1 MDVLVSIV
9 GSLVSKAAE
18 YTVDPTARQ
27 LSYLFKHKT
36 KFLNL
41 RTKVQDLKDARE
53 RVQQSVEAATRK
65 GEVIFDDVQRWLTV
79 ADEKISEQAAKQLE
93 EDEEKATKRCFAGFY
108 PDFKSRYQLSRK
120 AEKEA
125 NAIAQ
130 LLTANAIAQLLTE
143 KSVSYPPPVEVTDII
158 RHDEK
163 YEAFGSRSV
172 AFDGVMA
179 ALEDDTVSK
188 IGVYGMGGVGKT
200 TLVKEVAR
208 RAKVKPSFDEV
219 VFVPVT
225 QTPKAVNLQNEIA
238 SQLGMKLDND
248 SSADVRAARLRN
260 RLKEAKK
267 VLVILD
273 DIWEEQEVDTLGI
286 PSADQHRGC
295 KILMTSRRLDV
306 LKRMDSHPNI
316 PIETLNEDEAWNLF
330 MKMAGHVVENSDIRS
345 IAVDVAKKCAGLPIA
360 IATIAKALKPKENLF
375 EWRDAL
381 RQLSKPSERNFKG
394 IPAAAYSAIELSYKF
409 IEDEDLGPIFLLCSI
424 MGHNAAVEELL
435 RYAIGLGFIH
445 DVNTMEESR
454 DRVLTLV
461 NNLTASSLLLEGST
475 PYRFDMHDVVRDVAQ
490 SIASRDRHWLA
501 LFKELPNEEKMKE
514 SQLISLQNAE
524 LNELLY
530 HELECPTLNYFSIGM
545 GNFSPLKISND
556 LFKGMQRLKVLEFGK
571 TKFTT
576 LPSSLGF
583 LKTLCTLRLIDCDL
597 EDIAIF
603 GELGN
608 LEILDLRGSRMEML
622 PKEIGQLT
630 RLKLL
635 DLTECDRLKVI
646 SPNVLSS
653 LSRLEELYL
662 YYSFDGWE
670 VEGIESP
677 RGNASL
683 VELQHLSRLTTLEIH
698 IPDVEAIPK
707 DNLFLGKMKRFKISI
722 GNETWKWY
730 DPKRVERPRMLML
743 QTNKIIH
750 LVNGIKLLLGKIQ
763 NLYLQRSEDVEEML
777 YYPSVESFGQL
788 RSLKVELCDRLKNLF
803 SFSIART
810 HHLLEELEV
819 SDCKNLTELIVEKEE
834 ISENDILEFSKLRFL
849 TLERLDKF
857 NGSWH
862 SENTIQ
868 SVAWLFD
875 KKVSCPALEK
885 LELESVGGIDKIWHI
900 DDQLSGMS
908 FGVQSLRDLRVFRCR
923 KLNGKSGEAPPNY
936 LFNEKVSCPA
946 LEELDFYLEGGIDKI
961 WHIDDQLSGMT
972 FGVQSLTSLEVFRCR
987 KLKYVFT
994 SSMVKSLVH
1003 LKTLF
1008 VGECDEM
1015 EEIIEGTLAATEEE
1029 RIRGC
1034 ISVFPK
1040 LDSMRLDGLPKSK
1053 RFCSGNYPI
1062 EFPSLRNL
1070 KLQRCPELN
1079 TFLCDSGKSGEAPPN
1094 YLFNEK
1100 VSCPALEKLELESV
1114 GGIDKIWHIDDQL
1127 SGMSFGVQSLRDLR
1141 VSRCRKLKYVF
1152 TSSMVKSFV
1161 HLKTLFVGECDEMEE
1176 IIEGTLAAT
1185 EEERIRGSIS
1195 VFPKLHFMWLIGLP
1209 KSKRFCSGN
1218 YPIEF
1223 PSLREL
1229 RLNKCPKLNM
1239 FLCDSGKSG
1248 EASSNYLFNEKVIL
1262 PVLEILGI
1270 YEMDN
1275 LETLWCDQLAQHS
1288 FSTLTSINWPSLKK
1302 LYVSGCHKV
1311 GILFA
1316 SREVSGSHQ
1325 PLFWVNESTF
1335 PNLHELTLGW
1345 NAGIKDIIWH
1355 CETQQK
1361 QQLLSHCLPNL
1372 KVVKLEGYPDQL
1384 TLLPSYLFHLLA
1396 LPYLQTLEICW
1407 SDFKEMVF
1415 ESEEGGEEKPASL
1428 LLSQITEL
1436 KLNSLLEL
1444 VHLWK
1449 EKEGFPN
1456 LRILDVDRCHELKG
1470 NLAPSSASFRNLVT
1484 LKVCNCDGIIKLITH
1499 PTANSLVHLK
1509 EMSITRCRNIEE
1521 IIQGGDDHDELS
1533 FPLLNS
1539 LELEDL
1545 PKLESFCSSGNYTF
1559 SFPSLEDLVVQDCP
1573 KMKMF
1578 SQGHSNTPM
1587 IQHLFR
1593 EKHAMNEEGENSKED
1608 QSKSFPLLMP
1618 RISEEVENSTKDKGS
1633 SSTSNFE

>member
-1 MDVLVSIV
+1 MDFLVSIV

-41 RTKVQDLKDARE
+41 RSKVQDLKDARE
-53 RVQQSVEAATRK
+53 RVQQSVDSATRK
-65 GEVIFDDVQRWLTV
+65 GEKIFDDVRRWLTE
-79 ADEKISEQAAKQLE
+79 ADEKIYEQAAKQLE
-93 EDEEKATKRCFAGFY
+93 EDEEKATKRCFAGFC

-130 LLTANAIAQLLTE
+130 LLTE
-143 KSVSYPPPVEVTDII
+143 KDAFKDVSYHPAVEVTDVI
-158 RHDEK
+158 RSVKE

-172 AFDGVMA
+172 AFDEVMA
-179 ALEDDTVSK
+179 ALEDETVSK

-208 RAKVKPSFDEV
+208 QDKVKLSFDEV

-248 SSADVRAARLRN
+248 SSADVRAARLRD
-260 RLKEAKK
+260 RLKKAKK

-273 DIWEEQEVDTLGI
+273 DIWVEQEVDTLGI

-295 KILMTSRRLDV
+295 KILMTSRKIDV
-306 LKRMDSHPNI
+306 LKRMDSQPNI
-316 PIETLNEDEAWNLF
+316 SIETLKEDEAWNLF
-330 MKMAGHVVENSDIRS
+330 KKMAGHIVESSEIRS
-345 IAVDVAKKCAGLPIA
+345 IAVEVAKRCAGLPIA
-360 IATIAKALKPKENLF
+360 IATIAKALKPKDKLF

-381 RQLSKPSERNFKG
+381 RQLSKPSKTNFEG
-394 IPAAAYSAIELSYKF
+394 IPAYAYKAIELSYKF
-409 IEDEDLGPIFLLCSI
+409 LEGEELGPIFLLCSI
-424 MGHNAAVEELL
+424 MGHNATVEKLL

-445 DVNTMEESR
+445 DVNTMEDSR

-461 NNLTASSLLLEGST
+461 NSLTASSLLLEGSH
-475 PYRFDMHDVVRDVAQ
+475 PNRFDMHDVVRDVAQ

-501 LFKELPNEEKMKE
+501 LFEELPNEEKMKE

-530 HELECPTLNYFSIGM
+530 HELECPTLDYFSIGM
-545 GNFSPLKISND
+545 DHFSPLKISND

-583 LKTLCTLRLIDCDL
+583 LKTLCTLRLIDCAL

-635 DLTECDRLKVI
+635 DLTECGRLKVI

-670 VEGIESP
+670 VEGIETP

-683 VELQHLSRLTTLEIH
+683 VELQHLSRLITLEIH

-722 GNETWKWY
+722 GNETWKGS
-730 DPKRVERPRMLML
+730 DLERVETSRMLKL

-750 LVNGIKLLLGKIQ
+750 LVNGIKLLLGKTQ
-763 NLYLQRSEDVEEML
+763 NLYLFRLEDVEEML

-788 RSLKVELCDRLKNLF
+788 RSLRVELCDRLKNLF

-810 HHLLEELEV
+810 HHLLEVLEV

-834 ISENDILEFSKLRFL
+834 ISENDTLEFSKLRIL
-849 TLERLDKF
+849 TLDRLDKF

-862 SENTIQ
+862 SENTFQ

-875 KKVSCPALEK
+875 KKVSCPALE
-885 LELESVGGIDKIWHI
+885 ELDLKSVGGIEKIWHI

-908 FGVQSLRDLRVFRCR
+908 FGVQSLSFLRV
-923 KLNGKSGEAPPNY
+923 LY
-936 LFNEKVSCPA
+936 
-946 LEELDFYLEGGIDKI
+946 
-961 WHIDDQLSGMT
+961 
-972 FGVQSLTSLEVFRCR
+972 CR

-994 SSMVKSLVH
+994 SSMVKSFVH
-1003 LKTLF
+1003 LKEL
-1008 VGECDEM
+1008 VVCGCDEM

-1029 RIRGC
+1029 RIRGSIC
-1034 ISVFPK
+1034 VFPK
-1040 LDSMRLDGLPKSK
+1040 LDFMYLLGLPKSK

-1062 EFPSLRNL
+1062 EFPSLRVL
-1070 KLQRCPELN
+1070 MLQRCPELN

-1100 VSCPALEKLELESV
+1100 VSCPALERLHLASV
-1114 GGIDKIWHIDDQL
+1114 GGIEKIWHIDDQL
-1127 SGMSFGVQSLRDLR
+1127 SGISFGVQSLRDLN
-1141 VSRCRKLKYVF
+1141 VCGCNKLKYVF

-1161 HLKTLFVGECDEMEE
+1161 HLKTLFVDDCDEMEE

-1185 EEERIRGSIS
+1185 EEEMIRGSIC
-1195 VFPKLHFMWLIGLP
+1195 VFPKLDSMRLDGLP

-1229 RLNKCPKLNM
+1229 RLRRCPELNT

-1248 EASSNYLFNEKVIL
+1248 EAPPNYLFNEKVIL

-1335 PNLHELTLGW
+1335 PNLRKLTLGW

-1372 KVVKLEGYPDQL
+1372 KVVKLEGYPEQL

-1396 LPYLQTLEICW
+1396 IPYLQTLEIRE
-1407 SDFKEMVF
+1407 SYFKEMIF
-1415 ESEEGGEEKPASL
+1415 QSEEGGEEKPSWL

-1436 KLNSLLEL
+1436 KLYSLLEL

-1456 LRILDVDRCHELKG
+1456 LRILDVHRCHELKG

-1484 LKVCNCDGIIKLITH
+1484 LKVCDCDGIIKLITH
-1499 PTANSLVHLK
+1499 PTAKSLVHLK
-1509 EMSITRCRNIEE
+1509 EMIITSCRNIEE
-1521 IIQGGDDHDELS
+1521 IIQRGDDHDELS

-1539 LELEDL
+1539 LVLESL

-1587 IQHLFR
+1587 LHKVRLHWREVKERWEGSLNNTIQHLFR

-1608 QSKSFPLLMP
+1608 QSKSFPLLTP